1 MIGEQES
8 MPFHRPLLGEE
19 ELKEVTAVLES
30 GWLTT
35 GARAVA
41 FEREFGDVVGSAAL
55 ALSSGTA
62 ALHLG
67 LIVAGVG
74 PGDVVVTTPYTFC
87 STVHVIEQ
95 VGARP
100 LFVDV
105 EPDTLNIDVSAVAA
119 LIDESGGGVKA
130 VIPVHIAGQPCEMDP
145 MLELAKRH
153 RLAVIE
159 DAAHAFGATYR
170 GRPVGHIEPGLVHT
184 VAFSFYATKNITT
197 GEGGMLCG
205 EAALLEEARRWSLHG
220 ISRDAWHRDNGGNA
234 WRYDVLCAGFKYNM
248 PDVLAALGRV
258 QLARSDAMRRRRHE
272 VARAYTAAF
281 AELPE
286 LEVPIARPGTR
297 HAWHMY
303 LLRLVLPRLSVTR
316 DEFIAELNAA
326 GIGTSVHF
334 IPIHHLRYYRDRY
347 GFGDT
352 AFPVTDAEFERVLSL
367 PIYPAMTDADV
378 ERVVAAVRS
387 VVRRHRR

>member
-1 MIGEQES
+1 MIGEQEP

-19 ELKEVTAVLES
+19 EVKEVIAVLES

-35 GARAVA
+35 GARVVA
-41 FEREFGDVVGSAAL
+41 FEREFGDVIGSSAL

-105 EPDTLNIDVSAVAA
+105 ERDTLNIDVSAVAA
-119 LIDESGGGVKA
+119 AVEDSGEAVKA
-130 VIPVHIAGQPCEMDP
+130 VLPVHIAGQPCDMDP
-145 MLELAKRH
+145 MLELAKTH
-153 RLAVIE
+153 GLALVE
-159 DAAHAFGATYR
+159 DAAHAFGAAHR
-170 GRPVGHIEPGLVHT
+170 GRPVGQVEPGLVHT

-197 GEGGMLCG
+197 GEGGMLSG
-205 EAALLEEARRWSLHG
+205 EPALLEEARRWSLHG
-220 ISRDAWHRDNGGNA
+220 ISRDAWHRNNVGGA

-248 PDVLAALGRV
+248 PDLLAALGRV
-258 QLARSDAMRRRRHE
+258 QLGRSDDMLRRRHE
-272 VARAYTAAF
+272 VAHAYTAAF
-281 AELPE
+281 GELPE
-286 LEVPIARPGTR
+286 LDVPIARPGTR

-347 GFGDT
+347 DFDGADFS
-352 AFPVTDAEFERVLSL
+352 VTDAEFERVLSL
-367 PIYPAMTDADV
+367 PIYPAMTDGDV

>member
-1 MIGEQES
+1 MMAEREPL
-8 MPFHRPLLGEE
+8 PFHRPLIGEE
-19 ELKEVTAVLES
+19 EVKEIIAVLES

-35 GARAVA
+35 GPRVAA
-41 FEREFGDVVGSAAL
+41 FEREFGEVIGAPAL

-100 LFVDV
+100 LLVDV
-105 EPDTLNIDVSAVAA
+105 EPETLNIDVSAVAA
-119 LIDESGGGVKA
+119 AVKDSGGAVRA

-145 MLELAKRH
+145 LLELAKAH
-153 RLAVIE
+153 GLALIE
-159 DAAHAFGATYR
+159 DAAHAFGAAYR
-170 GRPVGHIEPGLVHT
+170 DRPIGRVEPGLIHT

-197 GEGGMLCG
+197 GEGGMLAG
-205 EAALLEEARRWSLHG
+205 EAALLEKARVWSSHG
-220 ISRDAWHRDNGGNA
+220 MSRDAWRRYDVGGA
-234 WRYDVLCAGFKYNM
+234 WRYEVLCPGFKYNM
-248 PDVLAALGRV
+248 PDLLAALGRA
-258 QLARSDAMRRRRHE
+258 QLGRAEYMLQRRHE
-272 VARAYTAAF
+272 IARAYTAAF

-286 LEVPIARPGTR
+286 LEVPTARLHVR
-297 HAWHMY
+297 HAWHLY
-303 LLRLVLPRLSVTR
+303 LLRLALPRLSVTR
-316 DEFIAELNAA
+316 EEFIAELHAA

-334 IPIHHLRYYRDRY
+334 IPIHHHRYYRDRH
-347 GFGDT
+347 GFGST

-367 PIYPAMTDADV
+367 PIYPAMTDGDV
-378 ERVVAAVRS
+378 ERVVDAVRTT
-387 VVRRHRR
+387 VRRHRK